1 MKYPVT
7 KTQPTSATFG
17 RVSYSDSYQWLEEET
32 PDVQEWESA
41 QNQLTRTWFDSSPAK
56 ACADRL
62 MAAMPRIESNEF
74 PVFSGGRWFRKRTPQ
89 DQKMPIVEVAD
100 ALDGAWRI
108 IVDLTQVS
116 SGELLTTDNLIG
128 RTSCRERVCKYV

>member
-1 MKYPVT
+1 M
-7 KTQPTSATFG
+7 
-17 RVSYSDSYQWLEEET
+17 EEET

-108 IVDLTQVS
+108 IVDLNQRSEEHTS
-116 SGELLTTDNLIG
+116 ELQSLMRISYAVFCLTKQNTI
-128 RTSCRERVCKYV
+128 THTASFSTI